1 MPTVTVAGST
11 INYVDAN
18 SGADAEGPAV
28 ILLHA
33 FPLHSGMWQP
43 QLDALSSR
51 HRVIAPDLKGFGASD
66 APEDVSS
73 YSMANYADEV
83 ASLLSALELDRAVV
97 VGLSMGG
104 YVAFSLLDRH
114 RELVAGL
121 VLADTRAGRD
131 SEQVLERRIE
141 QQRKVREE
149 GTVAVI
155 DTLLDAL
162 LSEHTR
168 EHRPQVVVEARR
180 LMDNPTAGFVGA
192 LEAMKTRPD
201 ATSRLGNIDVP
212 TLVLVGDHDQL
223 STPEEARAMHEQIPG
238 SRFTVLP
245 NAGHLTNL
253 EVPDAFNHAL
263 GDFLDEL

>member
-1 MPTVTVAGST
+1 MPTVTVEGT
-11 INYVDAN
+11 TMNYVNA
-18 SGADAEGPAV
+18 GAAGTPV
-28 ILLHA
+28 LLLHA
-33 FPLHSGMWQP
+33 FPFHSGMWQP
-43 QLDALSSR
+43 QLDALSGR
-51 HRVIAPDLKGFGASD
+51 HRMIAADLKGFGASD
-66 APEDVSS
+66 APEDVAS

-83 ASLLSALELDRAVV
+83 AGLMATLELDQAVV

-114 RELVAGL
+114 PSLVAAL

-131 SEQVLERRIE
+131 SEQVLERRTE
-141 QQRKVREE
+141 QQRRVRED

-155 DTLLDAL
+155 DALLDAL

-168 EHRPQVVVEARR
+168 EHRPEVVVEARR
-180 LMDNPTAGFVGA
+180 LMDNPPAGFVGA

-201 ATSRLGNIDVP
+201 ATSRLGAIDVP

-223 STPEEARAMHEQIPG
+223 SPPEEARAMHEQIPDC
-238 SRFTVLP
+238 RFTVLP

-253 EVPDAFNHAL
+253 EVPDAFNQAL
-263 GDFLDEL
+263 GDLLDEL